1 MTYTAL
7 KLFSSMLIV
16 GASFFIGSYFAE
28 AESACYRQLSGMMA
42 LMAHMKTRI
51 ACTKFSLSVIFADFY
66 DEALDKCGFLSCIKD
81 GFPGYSAAFC
91 EGVEKLSLP
100 RPLKDELAAFGRTLG
115 SVSMSEQFAALDR
128 VQAVLSEKE
137 GEMKAESEKK
147 RKSYRSLGALAG
159 AMVAVILY

>member
-66 DEALDKCGFLSCIKD
+66 DEALDKCGFLSCI
-81 GFPGYSAAFC
+81 SAAFC